1 MLEELL
7 ADNPIIA
14 GIRDDEDLESSLC
27 SKAHIVFV
35 LYGNIIT
42 IKDIVN
48 KLVQN
53 GKKVFVHLDMIGGLK
68 ADQAGVS
75 FIKKYVNPYGI
86 ITTKAAN
93 IKFGKQEGLI
103 TIQRMFI
110 VDSLSFKTG
119 IKSIRESAPDAIE
132 VMPGISTEIVCRM
145 KKKVTLPIIAGGLIS
160 QKDDIYKALDAGAVA
175 ISTTCRNLW
184 NM

>member
-1 MLEELL
+1 MIENLL

-14 GIRDDEDLESSLC
+14 AIRDEDDLENAVKSR
-27 SKAHIVFV
+27 AQIVFV
-35 LYGNIIT
+35 LYGDIINIP
-42 IKDIVN
+42 DIAK
-48 KLVQN
+48 KLTDYN
-53 GKKVFVHLDMIGGLK
+53 KKVFVHLDMIGGLK
-68 ADQAGVS
+68 ADQAGVK

-93 IKFGKQEGLI
+93 IKYGNQEGLI

-119 IKSIRESAPDAIE
+119 IKSLKEVCPQAIE
-132 VMPGISTEIVCRM
+132 VMPGVSSDIIKRM
-145 KKKVTLPIIAGGLIS
+145 KLKINLPIIAGGLIS
-160 QKDDIYKALDAGAVA
+160 QKSDIYNAIDAGAVA
-175 ISTTCRNLW
+175 ISTTCRRLW